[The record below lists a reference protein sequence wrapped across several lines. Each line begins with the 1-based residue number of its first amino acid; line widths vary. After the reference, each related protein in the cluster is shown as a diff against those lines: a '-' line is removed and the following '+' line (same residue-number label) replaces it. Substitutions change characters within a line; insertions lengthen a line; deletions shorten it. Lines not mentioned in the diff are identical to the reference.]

1 MGETWRVDAPPV
13 NAPAQWYK
21 AGMHA
26 KFTALTP
33 ELYEYVLAH
42 TPPQDDVLRDL
53 AADTAALGGISMM
66 QVAVEQGALL
76 TWLTRL
82 LGVRFAV
89 EVGTFTGY
97 SAISIARGLAAGGR
111 LLCCDVSEEWTAI
124 ARRAWT
130 RAGLADRIELRL
142 GPAIETLKALPK
154 TPPIDLAFVDAD
166 KTSYRA
172 YYEELLPRLA
182 ERGVIVFDNVLWGG
196 SVADPSRTDEST
208 VAIRELND
216 FIAGDPR
223 VDAVMLPVADGIT
236 VVRRR

>member
-1 MGETWRVDAPPV
+1 
-13 NAPAQWYK
+13 
-21 AGMHA
+21 MHE

-33 ELYEYVLAH
+33 ALYEYVVAH
-42 TPPQDDVLRDL
+42 NPPQDEVLRDL
-53 AADTAALGGISMM
+53 AAETAALGPVSMM
-66 QVAVEQGALL
+66 QIAVEQGALL
-76 TWLTRL
+76 TWLARL

-97 SAISIARGLAAGGR
+97 SAISIARGLAPGGR

-142 GPAIETLKALPK
+142 GPALDTLRALPAS
-154 TPPIDLAFVDAD
+154 PPIDLAFIDAD

-172 YYEELLPRLA
+172 YYEELLPRLSPS
-182 ERGVIVFDNVLWGG
+182 GVIVFDNVLWSG
-196 SVADPSRTDEST
+196 SVVDPAKTDEST

-216 FIAGDPR
+216 FVARDAR
-223 VDAVMLPVADGIT
+223 VSAVMLPVADGIT
-236 VVRRR
+236 LARRRS

>member
-1 MGETWRVDAPPV
+1 
-13 NAPAQWYK
+13 
-21 AGMHA
+21 MHA

-33 ELYEYVLAH
+33 ALYDYVLAH
-42 TPPQDDVLRDL
+42 TPRQDDVLRDL
-53 AADTAALGGISMM
+53 AAETAALGPVSMM
-66 QVAVEQGALL
+66 QIAVEQGALL

-97 SAISIARGLAAGGR
+97 SAISIARGLTPGGR
-111 LLCCDVSEEWTAI
+111 LLCCDVSEEWTTI

-142 GPAIETLKALPK
+142 GPAIETLCALPES
-154 TPPIDLAFVDAD
+154 PRVDLAFIDAD

-172 YYEELLPRLA
+172 YYEELLPRLGPT
-182 ERGVIVFDNVLWGG
+182 GVIVFDNVLWGG
-196 SVADPSRTDEST
+196 SVVDPAKTDEST
-208 VAIRELND
+208 VAIRALND
-216 FIAGDPR
+216 FIASDPR